1 MDADSL
7 HLGTRNLWAWLV
19 RLLSKHQEWLN
30 TKMKFFLPTMDLGFS
45 NEVPDPEQ
53 RVIQQLSKLHAQGL
67 ATWQSFIYGLCMEL
81 EVPLDLEVP
90 LLSIWG
96 QEDEFSTQLEA
107 GEESQPGSQFHPGLK
122 RSHQSCGSSPC
133 RKHCRKQQLELARK
147 YLQLLK
153 TFAQQRYGGKC
164 LGPEHTLTS
173 QQAFIPPILQWSKAT
188 APLDAREGA
197 SMGDPG
203 AADDIDMSIQDLFN
217 FKAHKGPR
225 VTVLLGKAGMG
236 KTMLAYQLCR
246 KWADGQLDNFQALFL
261 YEFRQLNMITHLL
274 TLPQLL
280 FDLYLSPESGPDA
293 VFQYLEENACQVLLI
308 FDGLDEASVGADS
321 VGSALTLFSDLCR
334 GTLLPGCWVM
344 ATSRP
349 GKLPTCVPT
358 EAAMVYMWGFDGL
371 RVEKY
376 VSHFFSDLPSQ
387 KLALAEM
394 RTNERLWGMCAVPAL
409 CRVACLCLH
418 HLLPGSSPGQ
428 SAALLATMT
437 QLYLQMVLT
446 FGSHRTATSLLD
458 LGKVALRGLD
468 TGKVIFSAEDI
479 PPPLM
484 AFGAAHS
491 LLTSFCICT
500 TPEHQETGY
509 AFAHLSLQ
517 EFLAALYLMASDSV
531 DKDTLIHYVALNSHW
546 VLRTKA
552 RLGLSDHLSTF
563 LAGLASHN
571 CCQFLSHLA
580 QRNEAW
586 VSSRQAAVVQV
597 LRKLATRKHTGP
609 KVVELCHCVAETQ
622 EPELARLIA
631 QNLPFQ
637 FSFHNFPLT
646 RADLASLASIL
657 EQRASPIHLDFDG
670 CPLEPYCPEVLV
682 GCGQVENL
690 SFKSRKC
697 GDTFVEALCRSL
709 PTMGSLQ
716 TLGLTGSKI
725 TARGISYL
733 VQALPLCSKLEEI
746 SLQDNQLKD
755 PEVLS
760 LAELLPCLPQLRK
773 LDLSRNSFS
782 VSTLL
787 SLVKVATT
795 CPTVR
800 KLQVRESDLLFLLSP
815 LTETIEPGPS
825 VFYPYSRLQKCQ
837 LRVHDAEALVEL
849 FQKGPQLEEVD
860 LSGNYL
866 EDEGCRLMAEAAS
879 QLHIAR
885 KLDLSDN
892 GLSGTGMAYVLRAM
906 GSCGMLAELYIS
918 LLSNTVV
925 LTFAYESREQ
935 EGSWKSIHLLG
946 GPWRTVD
953 LAPCRLTSCDLQA
966 KHTEK
971 LCEALRASCYL
982 NHLGHLD
989 LSDNALGDEGVALL
1003 AQQLPSLG
1011 PLQSLNLSKNG
1022 LSLNAVFGLVQ
1033 CMSSLS
1039 WMFHLDVSL
1048 ESEHIL
1054 LRGAWTGSGL
1064 AHGSGPHFLLQ
1075 ECQLEPLSLTH
1086 LCDTLKA
1093 CPGPLE
1099 IQLSCKTLSD
1109 DSLETLLRCLP
1120 QLPQLSL
1127 LQLRHTVLSSRSP
1140 LLLANFFNLCPR
1152 VQKVD
1157 LRSLYHVALYF
1168 QSSEKQ
1174 EGVCFGFHSC
1184 NLSQEH
1190 VEPLCCALGRC
1201 KALSQLDLTG
1211 NLLGDGGLRCL
1222 LEHLPQLPISGW
1234 LDLSH
1239 NSISQEGILHLL
1251 ETLPSYPHV
1260 SVSFPSLMQCH
1271 RGGEGQVLTRCQLDL
1286 PQLTGLLNLVRR
1298 PAGLLGLRLEEP
1310 WVGQVG
1316 LPALLEVC
1324 VQTSGCITELSISE
1338 TQQQLWIR
1346 VEFPRQEESPEATA
1360 LRLAH
1365 CDLATNHELL
1375 MRQLMETCARLQ
1387 QLSLSQ
1393 VNLIDDDGARSW
1405 LLENLLLSPC
1415 ELKSFRLTSSCVS
1428 TQNLAHL
1435 ASGLGYCRHLEE
1447 LDFSN
1452 NQLCEEGVELL
1463 MRALQGTCM
1472 LKRLHL
1478 SHFPLGE
1485 STLTLLI
1492 GGLSHM
1498 TDVFFLRH
1506 NQIGDTGAQHLAA
1519 ILPRLSEL
1527 RKETSSNLSIQEGRV
1542 GMSLGPLNVYWGRVW
1557 RRGSDGCPSHSLSGN
1572 SIGPAGGAQLAKS
1585 LTLCKCLEEIMLGH
1599 NALGDLTVLGLA
1611 QGLPPQLRVL
1621 CLPASCLGPEGALC
1635 LAQALE
1641 QCPQVEEVSLAEN
1654 NLSGGVPRFG
1664 KGLPLL
1670 RQIDLI
1676 SCEIDDQAAKH
1687 LAASLILCP
1696 ALEEILLSWNLL
1708 GDEAAAELARIL
1720 PHLGQLKRV
1729 DLEKNRIT
1737 TFGAQLLAQGLT
1749 QGLCVP
1755 VIRLWNNP
1763 IPADVAQ
1770 SLQSQEPRLDFA
1782 FFDKQ

>member
-308 FDGLDEASVGADS
+308 FDGLDEAVDPCSSNKSVGADS

-815 LTETIEPGPS
+815 LTETIEPGAS
-825 VFYPYSRLQKCQ
+825 SLQDKDSLWKEGQGQSLALRLQKCQ

-935 EGSWKSIHLLG
+935 EGSWKRAPLLVS
-946 GPWRTVD
+946 RTPPVASE
-953 LAPCRLTSCDLQA
+953 LSLSSRRIRLTSCDLQA

-1054 LRGAWTGSGL
+1054 LRGAWTGRDAL
-1064 AHGSGPHFLLQ
+1064 AGAYGPQFLAGAQFSEFSPSCIPRSFSLQ

-1260 SVSFPSLMQCH
+1260 CEALVSLDSEQNFWICFSKKEETGMTLRLVKCSFRPEHISRLASSLIQAQKLM
-1271 RGGEGQVLTRCQLDL
+1271 ELSLTRCQLDL

-1298 PAGLLGLRLEEP
+1298 PAGLLGLR
-1310 WVGQVG
+1310 
-1316 LPALLEVC
+1316 
-1324 VQTSGCITELSISE
+1324 
-1338 TQQQLWIR
+1338 
-1346 VEFPRQEESPEATA
+1346 
-1360 LRLAH
+1360 
-1365 CDLATNHELL
+1365 
-1375 MRQLMETCARLQ
+1375 
-1387 QLSLSQ
+1387 
-1393 VNLIDDDGARSW
+1393 
-1405 LLENLLLSPC
+1405 
-1415 ELKSFRLTSSCVS
+1415 
-1428 TQNLAHL
+1428 
-1435 ASGLGYCRHLEE
+1435 Y
-1447 LDFSN
+1447 
-1452 NQLCEEGVELL
+1452 
-1463 MRALQGTCM
+1463 
-1472 LKRLHL
+1472 
-1478 SHFPLGE
+1478 
-1485 STLTLLI
+1485 
-1492 GGLSHM
+1492 
-1498 TDVFFLRH
+1498 
-1506 NQIGDTGAQHLAA
+1506 
-1519 ILPRLSEL
+1519 
-1527 RKETSSNLSIQEGRV
+1527 
-1542 GMSLGPLNVYWGRVW
+1542 
-1557 RRGSDGCPSHSLSGN
+1557 
-1572 SIGPAGGAQLAKS
+1572 
-1585 LTLCKCLEEIMLGH
+1585 
-1599 NALGDLTVLGLA
+1599 LTVLGM
-1611 QGLPPQLRVL
+1611 GY
-1621 CLPASCLGPEGALC
+1621 
-1635 LAQALE
+1635 
-1641 QCPQVEEVSLAEN
+1641 
-1654 NLSGGVPRFG
+1654 
-1664 KGLPLL
+1664 
-1670 RQIDLI
+1670 
-1676 SCEIDDQAAKH
+1676 
-1687 LAASLILCP
+1687 
-1696 ALEEILLSWNLL
+1696 
-1708 GDEAAAELARIL
+1708 
-1720 PHLGQLKRV
+1720 
-1729 DLEKNRIT
+1729 
-1737 TFGAQLLAQGLT
+1737 
-1749 QGLCVP
+1749 
-1755 VIRLWNNP
+1755 
-1763 IPADVAQ
+1763 
-1770 SLQSQEPRLDFA
+1770 
-1782 FFDKQ
+1782 